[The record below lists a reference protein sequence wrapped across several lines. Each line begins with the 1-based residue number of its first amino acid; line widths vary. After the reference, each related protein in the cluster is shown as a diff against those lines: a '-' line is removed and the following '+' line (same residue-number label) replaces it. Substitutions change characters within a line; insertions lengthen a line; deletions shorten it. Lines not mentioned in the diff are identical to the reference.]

1 MTERCFFWG
10 LRSPKIAPAKE
21 KEREIER
28 VKKREGGKDQKST
41 GGILSFYIDY
51 CGL

>member
-1 MTERCFFWG
+1 MAKLATKNCHHLTERCFFWG

-28 VKKREGGKDQKST
+28 VKKRE
-41 GGILSFYIDY
+41 
-51 CGL
+51 